1 MSLGPRLDLRQS
13 QSLVMTVQLQQAI
26 KLLALNNVEL
36 EAFIGAELEK
46 NPLLDGGSDEIAA
59 PPTATPAETAT
70 ADTLIAAGNAAT
82 DAPLDVDYAAE
93 TFHHDGPTDSAPDRP
108 EPGSFDGAGAIGGG
122 GGEPLDGMDFDSV
135 AGAPASLLDV
145 LGEQAAVA
153 FPLPAD
159 RLVAGHI
166 IDQIDDS
173 GYVDPSIVADVAAR
187 LDADAA
193 RVEAI
198 LRTIQ
203 RFDPVGCGARSLRE
217 TLTVQAREAD
227 RADPAMLALLAH
239 LDVLAR
245 GDVAALRRIC
255 GIDAEDLTDMIH
267 ELRGYNP
274 KPGLR
279 YGGSL
284 APTVVADVFVH
295 RVRGGGWSVELNAA
309 TLPRV
314 LVDRTYHATLAAA
327 RPCGDAATAKL
338 RAKEMRT
345 FLSDA
350 LANANWL
357 VRALDQRAR
366 TIVKVATELV
376 VQQQA
381 FFEAGV
387 EHLKP
392 LTLRAIAEA
401 IGMHESTVSRVTSN
415 KYLQCE
421 RGLFELKYFFTSGIG
436 SNDGSEASSALA
448 VKDRIA
454 RLIAAEP
461 AAVPLSDDKLVDL
474 LQAEGFDIARRTVAK
489 YREALGLGSS
499 VARRRAK
506 LLAAAA

>member
-1 MSLGPRLDLRQS
+1 MTLGPRLDLRQS

-26 KLLALNNVEL
+26 KLLALTNVEL
-36 EAFIGAELEK
+36 EAFIGAEMEK
-46 NPLLDGGSDEIAA
+46 NPLLDGG
-59 PPTATPAETAT
+59 
-70 ADTLIAAGNAAT
+70 GV
-82 DAPLDVDYAAE
+82 APLDVDYAAE
-93 TFHHDGPTDSAPDRP
+93 TFHHDGPTDSITAG
-108 EPGSFDGAGAIGGG
+108 PGSFDGAGAIGGSG
-122 GGEPLDGMDFDSV
+122 GGGDEGMDFDGI
-135 AGAPASLLDV
+135 AAADATLLDV
-145 LGEQAAVA
+145 LDEQAAAA
-153 FPLPAD
+153 FADPAE
-159 RLVAGHI
+159 RLLARHL
-166 IDQIDDS
+166 IDQIDDA
-173 GYVDPSIVADVAAR
+173 GYLAADAVADLAER
-187 LDADAA
+187 LDAAPA
-193 RVEAI
+193 RIEAI
-198 LRTIQ
+198 LAVIQ
-203 RFDPVGCGARSLRE
+203 RFDPVGCGAR
-217 TLTVQAREAD
+217 TLSECLTAQAREAD

-245 GDVAALRRIC
+245 GDLAALRRIC
-255 GIDAEDLTDMIH
+255 RVDDEDLTDMIR

-274 KPGLR
+274 KPGLK

-284 APTVVADVFVH
+284 AQSVVADVFVH
-295 RVRGGGWSVELNAA
+295 RTRGGGWTVELNAA

-314 LVDRTYHATLAAA
+314 LVDRHYAATLAAA
-327 RPCGDAATAKL
+327 VPAGSSAAGKVAAKAA
-338 RAKEMRT
+338 RA
-345 FLSDA
+345 FLAES
-350 LANANWL
+350 LASANWL

-376 VQQQA
+376 KQQQA

-401 IGMHESTVSRVTSN
+401 IEMHESTVSRVTSN

-421 RGLFELKYFFTSGIG
+421 RGLFEMKYFFTSGIA
-436 SNDGSEASSALA
+436 SNDGGEASSALA

-454 RLIAAEP
+454 RLIAIEP

-506 LLAAAA
+506 LLEAAA